1 MDFRLHALFLMAVAT
16 FTLKTF
22 LRMLFHTVMILG
34 GNHRKCSNASYI
46 YHLQGET
53 KSFSRI
59 IRNKT
64 WLNFIIIMDIHG
76 LKNYCY
82 VPPYLNT
89 NKPPKKHF
97 MTLPYD
103 CNKQDSLSDLKG
115 DDLVNIAIYGAHFN
129 SKTHLQMAQPQNFQ
143 ELLKLPMVR
152 DAASIQWN
160 LYNKTTC
167 LERPQNLVVALY
179 RFHCIWK
186 THGQPGNYQSPS
198 RTRQIWGIW

>member
-1 MDFRLHALFLMAVAT
+1 
-16 FTLKTF
+16 
-22 LRMLFHTVMILG
+22 
-34 GNHRKCSNASYI
+34 
-46 YHLQGET
+46 
-53 KSFSRI
+53 
-59 IRNKT
+59 
-64 WLNFIIIMDIHG
+64 MDIHR

-97 MTLPYD
+97 KTLPYD

-129 SKTHLQMAQPQNFQ
+129 SKTHSQMAQPQNFQ

-152 DAASIQWN
+152 DAVSIQWN
-160 LYNKTTC
+160 LYNKTGEVLLKTDKFQHLSGTVLTKSCLFSLSWETTC
-167 LERPQNLVVALY
+167 LERPQNLVVVLY

-198 RTRQIWGIW
+198 RKITENC